1 MSVASIALIILFAI
15 LLFAIIAMLF
25 GWNLAE
31 SIADLVDA
39 FFDAF
44 NND

>member
-1 MSVASIALIILFAI
+1 MSIASIALIILSAI
-15 LLFAIIAMLF
+15 LLIAIIAMLF

-31 SIADLVDA
+31 AITDLVEA

>member
-1 MSVASIALIILFAI
+1 MSIASIALIILSAI
-15 LLFAIIAMLF
+15 LLIAIIAMLF

-31 SIADLVDA
+31 AIADLVEA

-44 NND
+44 KND

>member
-1 MSVASIALIILFAI
+1 MSVASIALIILSAI

-31 SIADLVDA
+31 TIADLVDA

-44 NND
+44 KND